1 MEFVELFCSGFHHFV
16 TLHRIQEIKTLVC
29 GAILFCKRS
38 LAHALKHSRLWIAQA
53 SLALLSA
60 RRSLTDWNIIDRV
73 SSLMWQNQEQWDPSS
88 ATGWK
93 PNERLAQGKR
103 SDTLG
108 NRVQRGKPRPV
119 RAKAYNSD
127 RLSYWLTHVI
137 SLYITLLPLQ
147 GEQEELGC
155 RNPRVPLRSALGYA
169 QIALSG
175 RTRTL

>member
-29 GAILFCKRS
+29 GAIFCKRS
-38 LAHALKHSRLWIAQA
+38 LAYALKHSRLWIAQA

-119 RAKAYNSD
+119 RAKAYNPD
-127 RLSYWLTHVI
+127 RLSYWLTHVT
-137 SLYITLLPLQ
+137 SLYITLLPFSFRQ
-147 GEQEELGC
+147 V
-155 RNPRVPLRSALGYA
+155 RLRSA
-169 QIALSG
+169 
-175 RTRTL
+175 